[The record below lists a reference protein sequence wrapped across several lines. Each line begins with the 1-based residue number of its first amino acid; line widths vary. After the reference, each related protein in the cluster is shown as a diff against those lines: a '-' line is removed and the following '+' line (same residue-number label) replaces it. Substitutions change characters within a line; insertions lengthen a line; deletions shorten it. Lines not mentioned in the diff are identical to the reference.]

1 MSGKPPLKKVTT
13 TVGTSKRICPGPL
26 TGVGAFFIMGTSNT
40 NEDTQMLLIGS
51 RALVHNNPELAGVRK
66 MIDWDYIC
74 TIEQFTAWHKTYKA
88 NLQFAVPTEGGKY
101 YHCRDK
107 NGMNYEFELAWPD
120 TTAERLLDHYD
131 TGVGFTVAPNE
142 ALLMIKLSHRYKR
155 NSPHFLKTMS
165 DIKYLRGLG
174 VELDAWLQSVLP
186 QREAESYTY
195 KHPKLN
201 VSSKDFFNGDG
212 VNYVY
217 DHDSIHLAVA
227 LYVDKGG
234 LPKPAYTYYMKD
246 GSEVMTSK
254 EKFFAAT
261 NERIRLYGVYEESC
275 VLALERSQIPHGL
288 GKEGGPTARWSF
300 EMALMKVCT
309 SITSGWFREYAW
321 ENYQKVLDL
330 YNELGENDYIERFN
344 NNQHLLKPYTGEN
357 YQ

>member
-1 MSGKPPLKKVTT
+1 
-13 TVGTSKRICPGPL
+13 
-26 TGVGAFFIMGTSNT
+26 
-40 NEDTQMLLIGS
+40 MLMIGS
-51 RALVHNNPELAGVRK
+51 RALIANNPELVGVR
-66 MIDWDYIC
+66 IPNDWDFIC
-74 TIEQFTAWHKTYKA
+74 TIEQFTAWHKANKA
-88 NLQFAVPTEGGKY
+88 NLQFAVPTQGGKY
-101 YHCRDK
+101 YHARDK
-107 NGMNYEFELAWPD
+107 QGVNFEFELAWD
-120 TTAERLLDHYD
+120 KTTAERLLDHYD
-131 TGVGFTVAPNE
+131 TGVGVTVAPDE

-165 DIKYLRGLG
+165 DIKFLRERG
-174 VELDAWLQSVLP
+174 VVLDSWLEGVLP
-186 QREAESYTY
+186 QREAESYDY
-195 KHPKLN
+195 AHPRLN

-227 LYVDKGG
+227 LTFRNRVLDEDGYTVYE
-234 LPKPAYTYYMKD
+234 LEEAQSCPAYTFYMKD

-254 EKFFAAT
+254 EKFMSVP
-261 NERIRLYGVYEESC
+261 EQVRLYGVYEESC

-330 YNELGENDYIERFN
+330 YNELGENDYISRFERN
-344 NNQHLLKPYTGEN
+344 GHLLKSYTGEN
-357 YQ
+357 Y